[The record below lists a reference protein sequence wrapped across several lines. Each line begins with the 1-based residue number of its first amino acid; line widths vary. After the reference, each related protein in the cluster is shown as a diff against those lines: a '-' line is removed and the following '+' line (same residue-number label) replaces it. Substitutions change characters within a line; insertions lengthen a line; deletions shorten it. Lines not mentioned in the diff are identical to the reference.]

1 MTDPFLVVF
10 AGLPGTGKSSLARAV
25 ARELHAVYLDKDTI
39 KDAVIAV
46 ARELKTEQGTDLAGP
61 ISYEL
66 LVVLAR
72 DNLSLGLSVVLDSPA
87 GYRQFREQV
96 SELAKAR
103 RANLKLVECICTDES
118 LLRQRVEERGRELP
132 PYRARDWADYQS
144 NRARF
149 EGLTERRLVVDTAE
163 PLAINVRKVLSYIG
177 WPSAA
182 PAAQAVIG

>member
-25 ARELHAVYLDKDTI
+25 ARELRALYLDKDTI
-39 KDAVIAV
+39 KDVVIAV
-46 ARELKTEQGTDLAGP
+46 AREMKIEQGSDLAGP
-61 ISYEL
+61 VSYEM

-87 GYRQFREQV
+87 GYRHFREQV

-103 RANLKLVECICTDES
+103 KASLKLIECICTDES
-118 LLRQRVEERGRELP
+118 LLRQRVEDRGRELP
-132 PYRARDWADYQS
+132 SYRARDWADYQS

-163 PLAINVRKVLSYIG
+163 PLAINLRKVLAYVG
-177 WPSAA
+177 WPPAA
-182 PAAQAVIG
+182 PGAE

>member
-1 MTDPFLVVF
+1 MPDPFLIVF
-10 AGLPGTGKSSLARAV
+10 AGLPGTGKEQPCAGCGAGV
-25 ARELHAVYLDKDTI
+25 ARRVPGQGHDQGS
-39 KDAVIAV
+39 VIAV
-46 ARELKTEQGTDLAGP
+46 AREMKIEQGADLAGP
-61 ISYEL
+61 ASYEL

-72 DNLSLGLSVVLDSPA
+72 DNLSLGRSVVLDSPA

-163 PLAINVRKVLSYIG
+163 PLAINMRKVLAYIG
-177 WPSAA
+177 WPPAA
-182 PAAQAVIG
+182 PGAEQVTG

>member
-1 MTDPFLVVF
+1 MPDPYLIVF

-25 ARELHAVYLDKDTI
+25 ARELRAVYLDKDTI
-39 KDAVIAV
+39 KEAVIAV
-46 ARELKTEQGTDLAGP
+46 ARELKIEQGPDLAGP
-61 ISYEL
+61 ASYEL

-72 DNLSLGLSVVLDSPA
+72 DNLSLGVSVVLDSPA

-103 RANLKLVECICTDES
+103 RAALKLIECICTDES
-118 LLRQRVEERGRELP
+118 LLRQRVEDLGRELP

-163 PLAINVRKVLSYIG
+163 PLAINLRKVLAYVG
-177 WPSAA
+177 WLPSAPGA
-182 PAAQAVIG
+182 E

>member
-1 MTDPFLVVF
+1 MLWHGELR
-10 AGLPGTGKSSLARAV
+10 AG
-25 ARELHAVYLDKDTI
+25 HLDKDTI

-46 ARELKTEQGTDLAGP
+46 AREMKIVQGADLAGP

-66 LVVLAR
+66 LVVLGLANTR
-72 DNLSLGLSVVLDSPA
+72 LLGLSVVLDSPA

-118 LLRQRVEERGRELP
+118 LLRQRVEARGRELP

-163 PLAINVRKVLSYIG
+163 PVAINMRKVSAYIG
-177 WPSAA
+177 WPPAA
-182 PAAQAVIG
+182 PGAEQVTG

>member
-1 MTDPFLVVF
+1 MPDPFLIVF

-25 ARELHAVYLDKDTI
+25 ARELRALYLDKDTI

-46 ARELKTEQGTDLAGP
+46 ARELKIEQGPDLAGP
-61 ISYEL
+61 ASYEL
-66 LVVLAR
+66 LVVQAR

-87 GYRQFREQV
+87 GYRRFREQV

-103 RANLKLVECICTDES
+103 KASLKLVECICTDES

-163 PLAINVRKVLSYIG
+163 PLAINLRKVLAYIG

-182 PAAQAVIG
+182 PAAESVTG

>member
-1 MTDPFLVVF
+1 MPDPFLIVF

-25 ARELHAVYLDKDTI
+25 ARELRALYLDKDTI
-39 KDAVIAV
+39 KDSVIAV
-46 ARELKTEQGTDLAGP
+46 ARELKIEQGPDLAGP
-61 ISYEL
+61 ASYEL
-66 LVVLAR
+66 LVVQAR

-87 GYRQFREQV
+87 GYRRFREQV

-103 RANLKLVECICTDES
+103 KASLKLVECICTDES

-163 PLAINVRKVLSYIG
+163 PLAINLRKVLAYIG

-182 PAAQAVIG
+182 PAAESVTG